1 MALTRVEATVTGPTG
16 ESVAVELLVDSGAM
30 YSLLPDGIWQQIELA
45 PKRTMRFTLA
55 DGTTIERRISECHFA
70 LAGVDGHSPVVLGEP
85 GDEALLGTVT
95 LEVMGLM
102 LNPFTRTL
110 EPMRMLLA

>member
-1 MALTRVEATVTGPTG
+1 
-16 ESVAVELLVDSGAM
+16 
-30 YSLLPDGIWQQIELA
+30 
-45 PKRTMRFTLA
+45 MRFSLA
-55 DGTTIERRISECHFA
+55 DGTAIERDVSECHFA
-70 LAGVDGHSPVVLGEP
+70 LADADGHSPVILGEP

-102 LNPFTRTL
+102 LNPFKRIL

>member
-1 MALTRVEATVTGPTG
+1 MATTHISAVTTGPTG
-16 ESVAVELLVDSGAM
+16 TSATPDLLLDSGMM
-30 YSLLPDGIWQQIELA
+30 YSLLPDDLWRALDLS
-45 PKRTMRFTLA
+45 PKRTMRFCLA
-55 DGTTIERRISECHFA
+55 DGTTIERQGSECHFA
-70 LAGVDGHSPVVLGEP
+70 LAGADGHSPVILGEP
-85 GDEALLGTVT
+85 GDEPLLGTVT

>member
-1 MALTRVEATVTGPTG
+1 
-16 ESVAVELLVDSGAM
+16 
-30 YSLLPDGIWQQIELA
+30 
-45 PKRTMRFTLA
+45 MRFTLA